1 MESITINP
9 LRCGN
14 FTSSEIHRIMDTP
27 SKVKTY
33 VEEKNIERRM
43 GISLGTEVHTRE
55 MAWGNFLE
63 QRVLDLLGMEYQ
75 IQSKQTNVH
84 PTIPNWVGTKDLVVN
99 EIKVS
104 EIKCYQR
111 KSFAMY
117 TDALLTKDTE
127 VIKKNFP
134 KEYWQIVSN
143 AVILSL
149 PKGEAITYMPYEK
162 EIPEIRDMALNY
174 GDIDRHKYTWI
185 YESPI
190 EALAYLPNNGYYKN
204 LNVFE
209 FEIPKHDIDL
219 LTNKVLL
226 NSTLLDEPFAIP
238 K

>member
-1 MESITINP
+1 MSILHEK
-9 LRCGN
+9 LRAGN
-14 FTSSEIHRIMDTP
+14 FTSSEIHRLMETP
-27 SKVKTY
+27 AKAKTY
-33 VEEKNIERRM
+33 IEEKNIERRM
-43 GISLGTEVHTRE
+43 GICLGTEVHTRD

-84 PTIPNWVGTKDLVVN
+84 PTIPNWVGTKDLVVRN
-99 EIKVS
+99 IKVS

-111 KSFAMY
+111 KNFALY
-117 TDALLTKDTE
+117 TDALLTGETE
-127 VIKKNFP
+127 IIKKHNP

-143 AVILSL
+143 ASILSL

-174 GDIDRHKYTWI
+174 GDIDRYKYTWI

-190 EALAYLPNNGYYKN
+190 EALAYLPNDGYYKN

-209 FEIPKHDIDL
+209 FEVPKVDIDL
-219 LTNKVLL
+219 LTNKVITYSKLL
-226 NSTLLDEPFAIP
+226 NPAL
-238 K
+238 